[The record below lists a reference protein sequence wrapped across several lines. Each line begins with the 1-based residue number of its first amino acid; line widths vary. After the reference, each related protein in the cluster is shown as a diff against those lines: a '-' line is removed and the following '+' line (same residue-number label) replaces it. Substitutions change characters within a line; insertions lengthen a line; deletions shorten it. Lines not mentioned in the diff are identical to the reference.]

1 MLRVDIKEVGKKV
14 AIKAAE
20 HYANVSCPLV
30 LGQPKLPEAVK
41 KLSKN

>member
-1 MLRVDIKEVGKKV
+1 MLRVDIKEVGKV

-30 LGQPKLPEAVK
+30 LGQPKLPDAVK